1 MVSMNPESSAKIKTS
16 MGDMTLEFLLDKA
29 PRTAENFVKL
39 AHKGFYDGLTF
50 HRILKD
56 FMVQG
61 GCPNGNGS
69 GNPGYTIKPEFNDTP
84 HTRGVVSM
92 ARSND
97 PRSAGSQFF
106 IVQGEARYLDGKYAA
121 FARVVDGL
129 EVLDKIASVP
139 TNEDNRYREKS
150 VPRDPV
156 YINTVEVE
164 GVEFD
169 EPAGQDD
176 DRGSPRDS
184 AGDAKAA
191 ARKPRRQ
198 RGGGGGGGRDEGGD
212 DAGQAEEEAPK
223 PKAKA
228 KAKAKKA
235 KSGDDEQ
242 PKPKAKAKKASS
254 RGKAKSASAGGDDK
268 PAAKKAT
275 RKKATTKK
283 TTRAKTRKSSKDE
296 E

>member
-56 FMVQG
+56 FMIQG

-198 RGGGGGGGRDEGGD
+198 RGGGGGGGGG
-212 DAGQAEEEAPK
+212 
-223 PKAKA
+223 
-228 KAKAKKA
+228 
-235 KSGDDEQ
+235 
-242 PKPKAKAKKASS
+242 
-254 RGKAKSASAGGDDK
+254 RG
-268 PAAKKAT
+268 
-275 RKKATTKK
+275 RW
-283 TTRAKTRKSSKDE
+283 
-296 E
+296 